1 MTGGRYTWQKPFCG
15 LAYRGP
21 DGVYGIWP
29 LCVCRCRRRMAAL
42 AITVM
47 AALAQPSGEQRHMPA
62 SLTQVDDKAACL
74 LTQLLDMP
82 DLPGPQ
88 WYPLP
93 FPLFHPRTSRVP
105 PDDRQATW

>member
-1 MTGGRYTWQKPFCG
+1 MAEAVLRAG
-15 LAYRGP
+15 LQGALRHVWRGW
-21 DGVYGIWP
+21 DLALY
-29 LCVCRCRRRMAAL
+29 VCRCRRRMAAL

-62 SLTQVDDKAACL
+62 SLTQIDDEAACL

-82 DLPGPQ
+82 ACLTLPGPQ

-105 PDDRQATW
+105 PDDR